1 MVIRMKMMDR
11 MIKAFERFAISYAF
25 VIIIYVLISIA
36 GIFDPLG
43 NEMALQLMCV
53 CLVIAVLHLG
63 LGFLPIKSERALCF
77 LYFVVEAMV
86 VMFMGFV
93 VFDFF
98 VMSITFFLYLGGMLV
113 AVFVGTYLI
122 SYHDDWKKAKEIN
135 EIIRRNQK

>member
-1 MVIRMKMMDR
+1 
-11 MIKAFERFAISYAF
+11 
-25 VIIIYVLISIA
+25 
-36 GIFDPLG
+36 
-43 NEMALQLMCV
+43 
-53 CLVIAVLHLG
+53 
-63 LGFLPIKSERALCF
+63 SERALCF

-122 SYHDDWKKAKEIN
+122 SYHDDWKKAEEIN

>member
-1 MVIRMKMMDR
+1 MVIRMKIMDR

-122 SYHDDWKKAKEIN
+122 SYHDDWKKAEEIN

>member
-1 MVIRMKMMDR
+1 MMDR

-25 VIIIYVLISIA
+25 VIIMYVLISIA

-122 SYHDDWKKAKEIN
+122 SYHDDWKKAEEIN

>member
-1 MVIRMKMMDR
+1 MDR

-122 SYHDDWKKAKEIN
+122 SYHDDWKKAEEIN

>member
-25 VIIIYVLISIA
+25 VIIMYVLISIA

-122 SYHDDWKKAKEIN
+122 SYHDDWKKAEEIN

>member
-1 MVIRMKMMDR
+1 MMDR

-122 SYHDDWKKAKEIN
+122 SYHDDWKKAEEIN

>member
-1 MVIRMKMMDR
+1 MMDR

-25 VIIIYVLISIA
+25 VIIMYVLISIA

>member
-122 SYHDDWKKAKEIN
+122 SYHDDWKKAEEIN